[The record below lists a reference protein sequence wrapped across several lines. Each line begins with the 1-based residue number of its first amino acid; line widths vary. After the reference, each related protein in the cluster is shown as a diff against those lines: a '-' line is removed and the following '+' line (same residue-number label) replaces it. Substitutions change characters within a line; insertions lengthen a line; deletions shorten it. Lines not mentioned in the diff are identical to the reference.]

1 MTKIS
6 KNLFLFFSIAAA
18 IICFIACEKHSYVVE
33 ASVIGTDTVSFGRAI
48 QPIFD
53 AKCISCH
60 GGATAPDLRA
70 DNSHKA
76 ITNGNYATLPAEASA
91 LYKAIVDNSHTSYT
105 VKAEKDS
112 ILTWISQGAKD
123 N

>member
-1 MTKIS
+1 MAKIL

-18 IICFIACEKHSYVVE
+18 ITCFIACEKRSYVVKGPE
-33 ASVIGTDTVSFGRAI
+33 VSLDTVSFSGVI

-53 AKCISCH
+53 AKCVSCH

-76 ITNGNYATLPAEASA
+76 LAGGNYATLPAGESA
-91 LYKAIVDNSHTSYT
+91 LYKAIVNNFHTPFT
-105 VKAEKDS
+105 VQAEKDS
-112 ILTWISQGAKD
+112 IFSWISQGAKD